1 MKRILLSGWTTLA
14 ILATVALIATSFLFP
29 GRRNELLDAYVL
41 FLGAIGL
48 TVAVSATRAA
58 SPDVHEPSLSDR
70 IDDPLDVPPERPR
83 ELERLEREV
92 YLSLGSSFYLHH
104 RLRPV
109 LREVAAHRLLTKH
122 GVDLD
127 RMPDAAHALL
137 GEDAWSWLRPERAE
151 PRDRWATGPPLAELR
166 GIVQALERI

>member
-1 MKRILLSGWTTLA
+1 MKRVLLSGWTTLV
-14 ILATVALIATSFLFP
+14 IVATIALVVASFLFP
-29 GRRNELLDAYVL
+29 GRRNESLDAFVL

-48 TVAVSATRAA
+48 TLAVSATRAA

-92 YLSLGSSFYLHH
+92 YLSVGTSFYLHH

-109 LREVAAHRLLTKH
+109 LREIAAHRLLTKH

-127 RMPDAAHALL
+127 RMPDAAHSLL
-137 GEDAWSWLRPERAE
+137 GDQAWSWLRPDRAE
-151 PRDRWATGPPLAELR
+151 PRDRWAPGPPLSELR
-166 GIVQALERI
+166 GLVEALERI